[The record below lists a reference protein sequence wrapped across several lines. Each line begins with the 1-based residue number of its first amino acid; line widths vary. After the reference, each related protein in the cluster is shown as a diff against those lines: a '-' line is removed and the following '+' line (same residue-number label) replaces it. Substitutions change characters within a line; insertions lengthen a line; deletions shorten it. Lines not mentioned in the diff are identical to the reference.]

1 MLPSLTERVLLPS
14 KREHFLLVYKSVI
27 GMSLVK
33 NRKAE
38 LMKIWHAFQGKVL
51 FQIQLPRFAENFHEK
66 ATEMGDKKSFLTLME
81 TDTCTVVLPKGTG
94 QDSV

>member
-38 LMKIWHAFQGKVL
+38 LMKIWNAFQGKLL
-51 FQIQLPRFAENFHEK
+51 FQI
-66 ATEMGDKKSFLTLME
+66 
-81 TDTCTVVLPKGTG
+81 
-94 QDSV
+94 